1 MNIKFDKKEKSMNI
15 KNKRGITLVSLVIT
29 IIILLIL
36 TGIGINAL
44 KQTNLFEQ
52 SKQAKNS
59 MSNAQNIENNTLLS
73 YESMINGIIGNR
85 ENEEHNVG
93 TNIEK
98 IELIGTNLGTNITI
112 PVGVKYVIVSNTYWT
127 RSGINC
133 VNSSKLSS
141 NTNSTILTSQ
151 SSSSY
156 IGSNGSG
163 TWVIFAKIDDISQ
176 SANLTFTGSD
186 YNIVYAIK

>member
-1 MNIKFDKKEKSMNI
+1 MNI

-36 TGIGINAL
+36 AGIGINAL

-73 YESMINGIIGNR
+73 YESMINEIIGNR
-85 ENEEHNVG
+85 EN
-93 TNIEK
+93 EK

-163 TWVIFAKIDDISQ
+163 TWVVFAKIDDISQ
-176 SANLTFTGSD
+176 SANLTFVGSD
-186 YNIVYAIK
+186 YNVVYAIK

>member
-1 MNIKFDKKEKSMNI
+1 
-15 KNKRGITLVSLVIT
+15 
-29 IIILLIL
+29 
-36 TGIGINAL
+36 
-44 KQTNLFEQ
+44 
-52 SKQAKNS
+52 
-59 MSNAQNIENNTLLS
+59 
-73 YESMINGIIGNR
+73 MINGIIGNR

-127 RSGINC
+127 QSGTNC

>member
-1 MNIKFDKKEKSMNI
+1 MNI

-36 TGIGINAL
+36 AGIGINAL

-73 YESMINGIIGNR
+73 YESMINEIIGNR

-98 IELIGTNLGTNITI
+98 IELIGTN
-112 PVGVKYVIVSNTYWT
+112 
-127 RSGINC
+127 
-133 VNSSKLSS
+133 
-141 NTNSTILTSQ
+141 
-151 SSSSY
+151 
-156 IGSNGSG
+156 
-163 TWVIFAKIDDISQ
+163 
-176 SANLTFTGSD
+176 
-186 YNIVYAIK
+186 

>member
-1 MNIKFDKKEKSMNI
+1 MNI

-36 TGIGINAL
+36 AGIGINAL

-73 YESMINGIIGNR
+73 YESMINEIIGNR
-85 ENEEHNVG
+85 ENEEH
-93 TNIEK
+93 
-98 IELIGTNLGTNITI
+98 NLGTNITI

-133 VNSSKLSS
+133 VSSSKLSS

-156 IGSNGSG
+156 IDSNGSG
-163 TWVIFAKIDDISQ
+163 TWVVLAKIDDISQ
-176 SANLTFTGSD
+176 SANLTFVGSD
-186 YNIVYAIK
+186 YNVVYAIK

>member
-1 MNIKFDKKEKSMNI
+1 MNI

-36 TGIGINAL
+36 AGIGINAL

-73 YESMINGIIGNR
+73 YESMINEIIGNR

-151 SSSSY
+151 SSS
-156 IGSNGSG
+156 GSG
-163 TWVIFAKIDDISQ
+163 TWVVFAKIDDISQ
-176 SANLTFTGSD
+176 SANLTFVGSD
-186 YNIVYAIK
+186 YNVVYAIK

>member
-36 TGIGINAL
+36 AGIGINAL

-73 YESMINGIIGNR
+73 YESMINDVANTGKIYNSMST
-85 ENEEHNVG
+85 NETTLASQLDNQRQQVMGVASDEELSNMIKFQQAYNASSRFINVIDDMIQ
-93 TNIEK
+93 T
-98 IELIGTNLGTNITI
+98 LINNLG
-112 PVGVKYVIVSNTYWT
+112 V
-127 RSGINC
+127 R
-133 VNSSKLSS
+133 
-141 NTNSTILTSQ
+141 
-151 SSSSY
+151 
-156 IGSNGSG
+156 
-163 TWVIFAKIDDISQ
+163 
-176 SANLTFTGSD
+176 
-186 YNIVYAIK
+186 

>member
-1 MNIKFDKKEKSMNI
+1 MNI

-36 TGIGINAL
+36 AGIGINAL

-52 SKQAKNS
+52 SKQSKNS

-73 YESMINGIIGNR
+73 YESMINEIIGNR

-163 TWVIFAKIDDISQ
+163 TWVVFAKIDDISQ
-176 SANLTFTGSD
+176 SANLTFVGSD
-186 YNIVYAIK
+186 YNVVYAIK